1 MHARLLFELCYRKQ
15 TRTKR
20 ATTSRR
26 KKTPVVPSEPEL
38 TPIDDSQLR
47 DIANVLEHMQ
57 QQQEQ
62 HVPEFIN
69 INNNYQEQQELQFN
83 GVLCPLTPIAMDHE
97 QHVTLSDINSFDAP
111 DLIQQQQRIEPRVTR
126 ARLTGAIRKRTHTN
140 QQQTPAAK
148 KKKGKQA
155 IPIQYIENSSKR
167 LNTFNKRIKG
177 VGKKLAELSILTGTE
192 IDFSARSPDTGEIFR
207 HCNVL
212 DCTTFR
218 NHITFQEHHKPAN
231 FTQITEDKYSEG
243 LANLH
248 KLHAGL
254 RDKRAAG
261 RKKKLTIEQQEREME
276 KELEKLDENARGIRL
291 MLEKLKTFKY
301 PTTTMLNR
309 DKRYDDA
316 NRLTPTQNRRI
327 QQQQQQLNNV
337 IPLIL
342 EDQETEEATGSVPQ
356 PQQQQ
361 SQFYA
366 FSSINRSENQ
376 VQQMHHQVADAGDTN
391 TYVGVTDTVTKDGDN
406 IYVHR
411 NIQSSLQLK
420 LSNLNKV
427 TEALQTKRTET
438 QPQQQV
444 MRPISP
450 FPFQPQQHQDVNNNS
465 IYPPFSPMPYSSP
478 FLHFPM
484 TPQTQHQIL
493 NTDQQQFARRPS
505 VDITLTPN
513 LSELGL
519 AEWLQTP
526 HAVASFDTLFGG
538 VPN

>member
-1 MHARLLFELCYRKQ
+1 M
-15 TRTKR
+15 
-20 ATTSRR
+20 
-26 KKTPVVPSEPEL
+26 
-38 TPIDDSQLR
+38 
-47 DIANVLEHMQ
+47 

-62 HVPEFIN
+62 QEQHQQHVEVPEFIN

-83 GVLCPLTPIAMDHE
+83 GVLCPLTPVAMEHE
-97 QHVTLSDINSFDAP
+97 QQQYVNLSDVNNFDAP
-111 DLIQQQQRIEPRVTR
+111 NLIQQQQQQQIEPRVTR
-126 ARLTGAIRKRTHTN
+126 SKLTGAIRKRTNAT
-140 QQQTPAAK
+140 QQQPPAK

-155 IPIQYIENSSKR
+155 IPIQYIENPSKR

-192 IDFSARSPDTGEIFR
+192 IDFSARSSDTGEIFR

-212 DCTTFR
+212 DCATFR
-218 NHITFQEHHKPAN
+218 NHITFQEHHRPTH

-261 RKKKLTIEQQEREME
+261 RKKKLTIEQQEKEME
-276 KELEKLDENARGIRL
+276 KELEKLDENGRGIRL
-291 MLEKLKTFKY
+291 MLEKLKTLKY

-309 DKRYDDA
+309 NKRYDDA
-316 NRLTPTQNRRI
+316 NRLTAAQNRRI
-327 QQQQQQLNNV
+327 QQQQFSNV
-337 IPLIL
+337 IPLTL
-342 EDQETEEATGSVPQ
+342 GDQETEEATGSVPQ

-361 SQFYA
+361 LPQFYA

-376 VQQMHHQVADAGDTN
+376 VQQMHHQIADSGDTN
-391 TYVGVTDTVTKDGDN
+391 TFVGVTDTVTKDGDN

-427 TEALQTKRTET
+427 TEALQSKNTRTDT
-438 QPQQQV
+438 QPQQV
-444 MRPISP
+444 TRPISP
-450 FPFQPQQHQDVNNNS
+450 FPFQSQQQHFDVNNNS
-465 IYPPFSPMPYSSP
+465 VYPPFSPMPYSSP
-478 FLHFPM
+478 FINFPM
-484 TPQTQHQIL
+484 TPQTQQQIMST
-493 NTDQQQFARRPS
+493 NQQQFARRPS
-505 VDITLTPN
+505 MDIAFTPN
-513 LSELGL
+513 LSESGF

-526 HAVASFDTLFGG
+526 HAVTSFDAMFGSL
-538 VPN
+538 PN